1 MSREDSLQGRLY
13 DRFLE
18 GPNQDVLAF
27 YAEGEKVNWL
37 SYEELYTKAMVR
49 AGQLSAQGLQA
60 GDNCVIIPENDELGA
75 VNLLATILLGAR
87 PLCAAAPIVR
97 GKHSSLRDILAHVI
111 GRTKA
116 NAVLAGKHM
125 ETLLEGFE
133 PNQSTNFFFGPSSD
147 LSEAPLSSPY
157 FPDSQD
163 VAAMQLTSG
172 TTGFPRICVWSQ
184 KSVLAAL
191 DGMAQGMQI
200 GPHEVSV
207 NWTPLYHDMGLVNNF
222 LFCLVFRIPL
232 VMFSAFDFVKKPS
245 LWLRALADSE
255 ATMTWSPNFGFALA
269 TNNITDESLDG
280 IRLDRVHSFWNAAE
294 RIHLETIE
302 GFHRRFAQYGV
313 KRSALKTNHGMAEMI
328 GGATFSDRHGDFVVE
343 HVDKESM
350 FNEGLARSVDLRA
363 HPEADTITV
372 VSVGR
377 PYPGL
382 EAKIISPQGSE
393 LPDGAVGELVY
404 QGPAH
409 MDEYLGDEYE
419 TKEAL
424 KSYGL
429 RTGDLGYRR
438 NGEVFWVG
446 RLKERI
452 NMHGKKYD
460 PSDFEKPLL
469 AINGVRKG
477 CFAVFGVQDKHLGT
491 ERLVL
496 ITEKQRSNSESEPAL
511 KRKIAGAINLSLG
524 VKPDEVILLD
534 YGAMTKTSS
543 GKRRHRFYQELYES
557 GKLS

>member
-1 MSREDSLQGRLY
+1 MNREDSLQGRLY
-13 DRFLE
+13 DRLLE
-18 GPNQDVLAF
+18 NPTQDALAF
-27 YAEGEKVNWL
+27 YAEGEKVSWL
-37 SYEELYTKAMVR
+37 SYEELYTKAIAR
-49 AGQLSAQGLQA
+49 AGYLSKQGVQA
-60 GDNCVIIPENDELGA
+60 GDNCVIIPDNDELGA
-75 VNLLATILLGAR
+75 VNLFATILLGAR

-111 GRTKA
+111 CKTQAK
-116 NAVLAGKHM
+116 AVLAGTHI

-133 PNQSTNFFFGPSSD
+133 PNRDTNFLFGPSGS
-147 LSEAPLSSPY
+147 SEAPQVSPH
-157 FPDSQD
+157 FPGSQD
-163 VAAMQLTSG
+163 VVAMQLTSG

-184 KSVLAAL
+184 RSVLAAL

-200 GPHEVSV
+200 GSDEVSV

-222 LFCLVFRIPL
+222 LFCLVYRIPL

-280 IRLDRVHSFWNAAE
+280 VRLDHVHSFWNAAE
-294 RIHLETIE
+294 RIHLETME
-302 GFHRRFAQYGV
+302 GFHRRFAKHGV
-313 KRSALKTNHGMAEMI
+313 KQSALKTNHGMAEMI
-328 GGATFSDRHGDFVVE
+328 GGVTFSDRHGDFVVE
-343 HVDKESM
+343 HVDKVSM
-350 FNEGLARSVDLRA
+350 FDEGWARAVDPKV
-363 HPEADTITV
+363 HPKADTISV

-382 EAKIISPQGSE
+382 EAKIVSPEGEE
-393 LPDGAVGELVY
+393 LSDGAVGELVY

-409 MDEYLGDEYE
+409 MEEYLGDEEE

-438 NGEVFWVG
+438 DGEVFWVG

-469 AINGVRKG
+469 AIDGVRKG

-491 ERLVL
+491 ERLILV
-496 ITEKQRSNSESEPAL
+496 TEKQRSHDESEPAL

-543 GKRRHRFYQELYES
+543 GKRRHRFYQALYEN
-557 GKLS
+557 GELS

>member
-1 MSREDSLQGRLY
+1 MSRDDSLQGRLY

-18 GPNQDVLAF
+18 NPTQDALAF
-27 YAEGEKVNWL
+27 YVEGEKVSWL
-37 SYEELYTKAMVR
+37 SYEALYTKAMAR
-49 AGQLSAQGLQA
+49 SGYLSSQGLQA
-60 GDNCVIIPENDELGA
+60 GDNCVIIPDNDELGA
-75 VNLLATILLGAR
+75 VNLLATLLLGAR

-111 GRTKA
+111 GKTQAK
-116 NAVLAGKHM
+116 AVLAGEHI

-133 PNQSTNFFFGPSSD
+133 PNQDTNFLFGPGESSE
-147 LSEAPLSSPY
+147 SAPEVPH
-157 FPDSQD
+157 FPATQD

-172 TTGFPRICVWSQ
+172 TTGFPKICVWSQ

-200 GPHEVSV
+200 GSDEVSV

-222 LFCLVFRIPL
+222 LFCLVYRIPL

-245 LWLRALADSE
+245 IWLRALADSE

-302 GFHRRFAQYGV
+302 GFHHRFAKYGV
-313 KRSALKTNHGMAEMI
+313 ERSSLKTNHGMAEMI

-343 HVDKESM
+343 HVDKASM
-350 FNEGLARSVDLRA
+350 FNDGMARTIDSSL
-363 HPEADTITV
+363 HPEADMVSV

-382 EAKIISPQGSE
+382 NAKIISPEGDE
-393 LPDGAVGELVY
+393 LPDGAIGELVY

-409 MDEYLGDEYE
+409 MEGYMGDEEE

-429 RTGDLGYRR
+429 RTGDLGYQRD
-438 NGEVFWVG
+438 GEVFWVG

-460 PSDFEKPLL
+460 PSDFEEPLL
-469 AINGVRKG
+469 AIEGVRKG
-477 CFAVFGVQDKHLGT
+477 CFAVFGVQDKQIGT
-491 ERLVL
+491 ERLILV
-496 ITEKQRSNSESEPAL
+496 TEKQRSSNESEPAL

-524 VKPDEVILLD
+524 VKPDEVILLE

-543 GKRRHRFYQELYES
+543 GKRRHRFYQQLYEN
-557 GKLS
+557 GELS